1 MKKRNSL
8 NRISAI
14 CAVLFLLSLAI
25 PAIALAYSEDNPLVL
40 KCGIDNP
47 PKDVK
52 SLTIKRMGEMVEK
65 RTNGRIKFQYFFSS
79 SLIKKPQF
87 VDAVAKG
94 IADISTGPISF
105 VTGKI
110 PELSPFEVYGAYDID
125 KTVEM
130 TNEIR
135 PLLVELFKKKNIYPV
150 MVLYTGNTIFAH
162 KDKFLKSP
170 ADWEGAKMRLA
181 GRWQATLGRK
191 WGASPVFLPPP
202 AIYLAAQRGT
212 IDGYMLIYDII
223 NGLKLY
229 EVAPYITDTTL
240 SNNIEVVTFNLR
252 KWNRLTGKDQRII
265 NEVAAEVEPWNM
277 SETLKVY
284 DKIKKNIIANGGKIY
299 ELTEEEKAVYRSEAK
314 TLLPEVKKVSGEMG
328 HRFIK
333 ILEKYE

>member
-1 MKKRNSL
+1 MKKRKSL
-8 NRISAI
+8 NRASVIY
-14 CAVLFLLSLAI
+14 AVLFFLFMAI
-25 PAIALAYSEDNPLVL
+25 PATGLAYSEDNPLVL

-47 PKDVK
+47 PKDIK

-65 RTNGRIKFQYFFSS
+65 RTNGRVKFQYFFSS

-135 PLLVELFKKKNIYPV
+135 PLLVELFEKKNIYPV

-162 KDKFLKSP
+162 KEKFLKGP
-170 ADWEGAKMRLA
+170 TDWEGAKMRLA

-223 NGLKLY
+223 YGLKLY
-229 EVAPYITDTTL
+229 EVAPYITDTKL

-252 KWNRLTGKDQRII
+252 KWNRLSREDQRII
-265 NEVAAEVEPWNM
+265 NQVATEVEPWNM
-277 SETLKVY
+277 AETLKVY
-284 DKIKKNIIANGGKIY
+284 DRIKKDIVASGGKIY
-299 ELTEEEKAVYRSEAK
+299 ELNKEEMAAYRAEAK
-314 TLLPEVKKVSGEMG
+314 TLLPEVKEVSGEMG
-328 HRFIK
+328 RKFIK